1 MGGTQRG
8 RGGGDFGNHAEGRG
22 IKALSR
28 PADFART
35 AERLAVKLTFTAP
48 FQPSVVQK
56 NKKHTPRLNGGS
68 GVAGLHAAVRGV
80 GFMKESVPSIEQFF
94 RASAFTPDF
103 PFTRRLKLSV
113 RLTAR
118 WCRPRILLRRKS

>member
-1 MGGTQRG
+1 L
-8 RGGGDFGNHAEGRG
+8 F
-22 IKALSR
+22 K
-28 PADFART
+28 
-35 AERLAVKLTFTAP
+35 
-48 FQPSVVQK
+48 K
-56 NKKHTPRLNGGS
+56 NKKHPPRLNGGS

-118 WCRPRILLRRKS
+118 WCRPLILLRRKS